1 MGSLNLL
8 KKFISQFIIKLLT
21 NVFYFKL
28 EFGVLNTEF
37 LLSLIENRIKIFYF
51 IYNIK
56 KIK

>member
-37 LLSLIENRIKIFYF
+37 LLRLIKNRIKFFYF